1 MLNLAEAVTHEHDRA
16 SVPPELID
24 TFGALA
30 LETLVADR
38 QHLVDEQHVGL
49 NVGGHGES
57 EAHEHAR
64 RVVLDR
70 CVDELFE
77 SGEVDDVVEPSLDVL
92 LRESENGAVQKHV
105 LASGE
110 FGMEAG
116 AELEESRQAS
126 GDGDASFVGNQNSG
140 QTLEERALSRT
151 VRSDH
156 PEGGSL
162 RHVERHTFQRPEGLV
177 AGAATAQDRGLQ
189 RLIAF
194 VIEAEV
200 LPDLVHH
207 DCFAH
212 SPVSLADA
220 H

>member
-1 MLNLAEAVTHEHDRA
+1 M
-16 SVPPELID
+16 
-24 TFGALA
+24 
-30 LETLVADR
+30 
-38 QHLVDEQHVGL
+38 
-49 NVGGHGES
+49 
-57 EAHEHAR
+57 
-64 RVVLDR
+64 
-70 CVDELFE
+70 
-77 SGEVDDVVEPSLDVL
+77 
-92 LRESENGAVQKHV
+92 K
-105 LASGE
+105 
-110 FGMEAG
+110 AG

-151 VRSDH
+151 VRADH

-162 RHVERHTFQRPEGLV
+162 RHVERHTLQRPEGLI
-177 AGAATAQDRGLQ
+177 ARPPAAQDRGLQ

-207 DCFAH
+207 DCCAH